1 MPTEAGALHIY
12 RGADSPMFPVGPT
25 ADPFTTEIIRR
36 ALNSA
41 AVQMSRT
48 MVRAAFSPTAY
59 EGLDFAVVLYDRHRR
74 LIAQAP
80 TIPLFMGTMG
90 FCIEAAVEAVG
101 GDAALEDG
109 DVLIYNKPYG
119 TGSHAQ
125 DCAIVTPIFD
135 GDELVAFAANKSHWT
150 DIGANSFY
158 CSNTTDVFQEGVVL
172 PGVKVVKRGVM
183 NDDVYRLIL
192 ANSRTPQ
199 TVAGDLRA
207 QISSCRVGAQ
217 ELLRVRARYGK
228 ALFDQ
233 SIDMMIE
240 HGEKKVRAKLE
251 AIPDGRYSAVCHM
264 DNNGI
269 DPEPISF
276 PIAVE
281 ISGSDVIID
290 LSDAPDAQRGPTN
303 CPLPSTVSGVRVAIA
318 MLVGS
323 GRDSNE
329 IPNEGHFRPLTVK
342 TRVGSMFHPVEPQ
355 PCFLYGWPIMSAM
368 EGLYEALSTAADG
381 IVPSGSAGD
390 ICGVMMYG
398 PAPDGE
404 VVAIASPMPVGQGA
418 HAGGDGATLFVPALG
433 QSSLTECEVQEAKAP
448 IVFER
453 WELTPDSAGPG
464 QYRGGLG
471 WEFHY
476 RLVEPMTMI
485 SVIERT
491 RIPGWTQKD
500 GEVGSTN
507 KLFVDYPDGTTVE
520 LMKVTDLAIPK
531 GARVRVYCGGGG
543 GYGAPAARAR
553 DLVEADL
560 KNGLISAQAARDVYQ
575 FGA

>member
-1 MPTEAGALHIY
+1 MSNEDSGIHIY
-12 RGADSPMFPVGPT
+12 RGTDAPTFPVGPS
-25 ADPFTTEIIRR
+25 ADPFTTEIVRR

-48 MVRAAFSPTAY
+48 MVRAAFSPPAY

-90 FCIEAAVEAVG
+90 FCIEAAVEAAG

-125 DCAIVTPIFD
+125 DCAIVMPIFD

-172 PGVKVVKRGVM
+172 PGVKVMKRGVM
-183 NDDVYRLIL
+183 NDDVYRMII
-192 ANSRTPQ
+192 ANSRAPQ
-199 TVAGDLRA
+199 AVSGDLRA

-217 ELLRVRARYGK
+217 ELLRIRARYGK
-228 ALFDQ
+228 DLFEQ
-233 SIDMMIE
+233 SINMMIE
-240 HGEKKVRAKLE
+240 HGEKKVRARLE
-251 AIPDGRYSAVCHM
+251 TIPDGRYSAVCHM
-264 DNNGI
+264 DNNGV
-269 DPEPISF
+269 DEDPISF

-281 ISGSDVIID
+281 INGSDVIID

-323 GRDSNE
+323 SGEEGE

-342 TRVGSMFHPVEPQ
+342 TRLGSMFHPVEPQ

-368 EGLYEALSTAADG
+368 EGLYEALSAAGDG
-381 IVPSGSAGD
+381 IVPSGSAAD
-390 ICGVMMYG
+390 ICGVMLYG
-398 PAPDGE
+398 AAASGE
-404 VVAIASPMPVGQGA
+404 VVVVASPMPVGQGA
-418 HAGGDGATLFVPALG
+418 HAGGDGATLFVPALS
-433 QSSLTECEVQEAKAP
+433 QSSLTECEVQEAKVP
-448 IVFER
+448 VVFER
-453 WELTPDSAGPG
+453 WEFTPDSAGAG
-464 QYRGGLG
+464 KFRGGLG

-476 RLVEPMTMI
+476 RLLEDMTMI

-491 RIPGWTQKD
+491 KMPGWTQR
-500 GEVGSTN
+500 GGQPGATN
-507 KLFVDYPDGTTVE
+507 GLFVDYPDGTTTE
-520 LMKVTDLAIPK
+520 LTKVTDLKIPK
-531 GARVRVYCGGGG
+531 GSRVRVYCGGGG
-543 GYGAPAARAR
+543 GYGVPATRAR
-553 DLVEADL
+553 NLVEADL
-560 KNGLISAQAARDVYQ
+560 RNGLISPEAARDVYQ
-575 FGA
+575 LGV